1 MQGVLHMQTNK
12 TTQTPKTGNPTSP
25 LRIVIVPI
33 YVDEDPELTPE
44 RWWARRQQ
52 QSLSGL

>member
-1 MQGVLHMQTNK
+1 MQGVLYMQTN
-12 TTQTPKTGNPTSP
+12 TATQAPKTGKSAS
-25 LRIVIVPI
+25 LLKIVIVPT
-33 YVDEDPELTPE
+33 YTDEDPELTPE